1 MRPIIGITG
10 NYDVEENLYYLAESY
25 AQSINNSGG
34 AAVILPPE
42 EELADDYIKACDGIL
57 LAGGGD
63 IDPAYWDE
71 LPSWTLGSI
80 NPRRDAFEIR
90 LTRRCLEGGL
100 PLLGICR
107 GCQVI
112 NVAMGGSLIQ
122 DIRSRCS
129 HQQKAPRNYA
139 FHDIFIDEDS
149 FLFKILGRKTIKVNS
164 FHHQAIKK
172 MGERLNI
179 NARAEE
185 NIIEGIESRDH
196 PFVIGVQWHPECM
209 EDENADRLFQE
220 FVEQAAKYKHQKNSP
235 LPPSR
240 TTRRAKS

>member
-1 MRPIIGITG
+1 MKPIIGITG
-10 NYDVEENLYYLAESY
+10 NYDVEENLFYLAESY
-25 AQSINNSGG
+25 TLSVDQAGG

-42 EELADDYIKACDGIL
+42 EALVGDYLKICDGML
-57 LAGGGD
+57 LSGGGD

-71 LPSWTLGSI
+71 PPSWALGNI
-80 NPRRDAFEIR
+80 NPRRDRFEIGLAR
-90 LTRRCLEGGL
+90 KCLEHGL
-100 PLLGICR
+100 PLFGICR
-107 GCQVI
+107 GCQVL

-122 DIRSRCS
+122 DIRSRLS

-149 FLFKILGRKTIKVNS
+149 FLYRILGQKTIKVNS

-172 MGERLNI
+172 VGNQLNT

-185 NIIEGIESRDH
+185 NLIEGIESREH
-196 PFVIGVQWHPECM
+196 PFVLGVQWHPECM
-209 EDENADRLFQE
+209 EDEHAGRLFKE
-220 FVEQAAKYKHQKNSP
+220 FVKQAARFKHKRHSP
-235 LPPSR
+235 IPTSR